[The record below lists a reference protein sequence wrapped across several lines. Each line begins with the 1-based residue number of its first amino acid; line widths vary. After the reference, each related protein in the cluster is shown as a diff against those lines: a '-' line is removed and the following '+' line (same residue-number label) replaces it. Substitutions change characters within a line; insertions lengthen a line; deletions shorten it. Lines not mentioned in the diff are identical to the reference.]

1 MAENVIDTLKL
12 DIIVNTKQN
21 GQSITTLRNSLE
33 KLYKFLNGVNNQ
45 DLSKVSN
52 DIAKIGGSLTPL
64 VDAIN
69 SLNGQGLKNL
79 TSLGTRLQTLN
90 KRIGEIDAKAMA
102 RKFDQMTQA
111 ITPFIDKVMSAQEA
125 LVALN
130 NVMGG
135 AKTLTKTATPKVTT
149 APKATKSTNI
159 LGGKLGKSLNFG
171 SMVAKLYFVRNIT
184 KQLGQNLA
192 KVVQY
197 GIDYEETLNLWQ
209 VAMKGNTAEA
219 RKFIT
224 EMNRAYGI
232 SEATLMNYQAIF
244 KNMLSSLG
252 DISSEVSYDLSELI
266 TQMALDYAS
275 LYNVGIE
282 ESMVK
287 FQAALA
293 GQVRPI
299 RNESGYDITQATL
312 GEVYESIG
320 GTKTIRQL
328 SETEKRLLRILAVY
342 RQMKDTAVGDL
353 EKTLQSSANQLR
365 IMPDTVKDIAT
376 FAGVGV
382 NQWLQQSKILIKL
395 NAYLLALREL
405 AISFAKSMGYVEPT
419 GEDNKSESQKQTDNL
434 LEGAEGTA
442 DSYEEAN
449 KQVDELQGKL
459 LGFDKFQVLSSSG
472 VGDTNSDIDRILE
485 ELQKAKKEYQD
496 ILDQSKNIALFGD
509 AEKNIKGAYDILKDW
524 GYEYDD
530 QSKQWLKDGKTVKEN
545 IEDIVKSIGG
555 LLTFIGLMTK
565 PWIVLVAAIE
575 QAYWTDE
582 DFRESVNKMLTQLG
596 GAGLKVFNA
605 LADLFVEISPY
616 IATIVEK
623 FANLVDFLDEL
634 GLLEEA
640 IALVCT
646 GLLLWKNRQTA
657 LKILEFV
664 KNIQTQIS
672 VMRLL
677 RTETDALNTSNLIAG
692 QGIGTFGTIMTS
704 TYTRTMTLVAGISLL
719 SSGLMDLQ
727 NWSDMSSLE
736 RASTILQIVAGAA
749 FLAASAIAAFHTSWS
764 IGIAAGAIA
773 VGIAAIVASMATA
786 SAAAKDMQKSVEAH
800 ANGGLAT
807 KGSLFYAGE
816 AGPELV
822 TQTSGGGS
830 TIMNMKQL
838 EDAVA
843 RGFIRGL
850 ASTDK
855 GYEDADETNVYVDG
869 QRLFNIMRNT
879 AKRNGYDFVRV

>member
-1 MAENVIDTLKL
+1 MVIDTLEL
-12 DIIVNTKQN
+12 NIIVDNKGTTARINSTTKALKDLHKVITDIN
-21 GQSITTLRNSLE
+21 GAG
-33 KLYKFLNGVNNQ
+33 GVNGTINGGGG
-45 DLSKVSN
+45 
-52 DIAKIGGSLTPL
+52 GGSSSSGGSSRSSG
-64 VDAIN
+64 AR
-69 SLNGQGLKNL
+69 GA
-79 TSLGTRLQTLN
+79 TSL
-90 KRIGEIDAKAMA
+90 A
-102 RKFDQMTQA
+102 
-111 ITPFIDKVMSAQEA
+111 
-125 LVALN
+125 N
-130 NVMGG
+130 NL
-135 AKTLTKTATPKVTT
+135 K
-149 APKATKSTNI
+149 
-159 LGGKLGKSLNFG
+159 KSLNFG
-171 SMVAKLYFVRNIT
+171 SMIAKLYFVRNIT
-184 KQLGQNLA
+184 KQLGQDLA

-244 KNMLSSLG
+244 KNMLSALG
-252 DISSEVSYDLSELI
+252 GVSHDIAYDLSELM

-282 ESMVK
+282 ESMTK
-287 FQAALA
+287 FQAVLA

-312 GEVYESIG
+312 GEIYKDIG
-320 GTKTIRQL
+320 GTKTVRQL

-342 RQMKDTAVGDL
+342 RQMRDTAVGDL
-353 EKTLQSSANQLR
+353 EKTITSSANQLR
-365 IMPDTVKDIAT
+365 LMGDTIKDIAT
-376 FAGVGV
+376 WIGVGA
-382 NQWLQQSKILIKL
+382 NQWLQQSNILIRI

-419 GEDNKSESQKQTDNL
+419 GEDNKSAEQKQTDNL

-442 DSYEEAN
+442 DAYEEAN

-459 LGFDKFQVLSSSG
+459 LGFDKFQVLSSAGAG
-472 VGDTNSDIDRILE
+472 VGDTNSDIDKILE
-485 ELQKAKKEYQD
+485 ELQKAKDEYQG
-496 ILDQSKNIALFGD
+496 ILDQSQNIALFGD

-524 GYEYDD
+524 GYEYDE

-545 IEDIVKSIGG
+545 LEDIAKSLGG
-555 LLTFIGLMTK
+555 IITFIGLMTK
-565 PWIVLVAAIE
+565 PWMVFVGAIE
-575 QAYWTDE
+575 YAYWTNE
-582 DFRESVNKMLTQLG
+582 DFRDSMNTMLTQLG
-596 GAGLKVFNA
+596 GAGLKVFQA
-605 LADLFVEISPY
+605 MGELFIEMAPY
-616 IATIVEK
+616 IAKIVEK

-640 IALVCT
+640 IALVCA

-657 LKILEFV
+657 IKILDFV

-677 RTETDALNTSNLIAG
+677 RTETDALNASNLLAG
-692 QGIGTFGTIMTS
+692 KGIGTFGTIITS

-719 SSGLMDLQ
+719 SSGFMDLQ
-727 NWSDMSSLE
+727 NWSDMSGLE
-736 RASTILQIVAGAA
+736 RASTILKIVAGAA

-764 IGIAAGAIA
+764 VGVAAGAIA
-773 VGIAAIVASMATA
+773 VGLAAIVASMATA
-786 SAAAKDMQKSVEAH
+786 SAAAKDMQKNIEAH

-843 RGFIRGL
+843 RGFIRGF

-855 GYEDADETNVYVDG
+855 GYEDNDTTEVYVDG